1 MSLRE
6 MYILF
11 RGSRTCCVVIRSEIF
26 HHSRTLFLFPQ
37 PQHALLEKGSDMC
50 NDWKEAHDAAMEEL
64 KEKITS
70 APVLVCEDSEF
81 EVKLFTNASSKEIG
95 AVIQL
100 KGEGGGR
107 IGEVPPPCFLSVIR
121 SLFLNK
127 AARLLNTN
135 VAFIPESGTVFW
147 FDTTTD

>member
-11 RGSRTCCVVIRSEIF
+11 RGSRTCFVVIRSEIF

-64 KEKITS
+64 KEKITINYKQYIDMIS
-70 APVLVCEDSEF
+70 V
-81 EVKLFTNASSKEIG
+81 SKENIFYIIILNNF
-95 AVIQL
+95 VSL
-100 KGEGGGR
+100 KTQE
-107 IGEVPPPCFLSVIR
+107 
-121 SLFLNK
+121 
-127 AARLLNTN
+127 
-135 VAFIPESGTVFW
+135 FI
-147 FDTTTD
+147 